1 MFLRKSILK
10 KLMTQ
15 AYKDKLT
22 VAMNGEGWLYIAGS
36 YWEVGV
42 KKDFIPKETMG
53 DIISL
58 IGELPLPG
66 ERFAANK
73 EGNQLEVGRK
83 WEVETEEFEGCDT
96 LTITDV
102 LMIGQ
107 GGTTLRLL
115 QDQGTGMVYAVNN
128 VFINIIDNDECLK
141 RSGEYAVDEPF
152 YDPVKGILWKNNVCV
167 LRTVFRRDE
176 KNKKTLEALQG
187 IDIIPRG
194 KEYEE

>member
-36 YWEVGV
+36 YWEVGI
-42 KKDFIPKETMG
+42 KKDFITKETMG

-83 WEVETEEFEGCDT
+83 LEVETEEFEGCYT

-115 QDQGTGMVYAVNN
+115 QDQGKTRSVEGAICNNAV
-128 VFINIIDNDECLK
+128 
-141 RSGEYAVDEPF
+141 AVSSSLQ
-152 YDPVKGILWKNNVCV
+152 PVTNPNRQYNTTK
-167 LRTVFRRDE
+167 
-176 KNKKTLEALQG
+176 
-187 IDIIPRG
+187 
-194 KEYEE
+194 